1 VKRRLLRL
9 ILWPIE
15 LAMATVIYAEVIG
28 KCSGEHD
35 KIAVRNAAINEAR
48 ALLKLYH
55 ERWREAA

>member
-1 VKRRLLRL
+1 
-9 ILWPIE
+9 
-15 LAMATVIYAEVIG
+15 VIYAEVIG